1 MKLKYYLR
9 GIGIGV
15 VVTTIIFMISMSIHK
30 NELQSQNVAEKATE
44 SKTVAEYESES
55 NQMKDTAS
63 TDTQKDTIS
72 ADTQKD
78 TAATEKKESDS
89 KQIANKD
96 NASTKKATDA
106 KKKEATPKRDET
118 VKSDAKH
125 SEKKVRIEISGGEYS
140 DVICR
145 KLKEE
150 GLIDDADAYNKF
162 LVENEYDNFILP
174 GVYEIPMDSTY
185 EEIAVLLTTKV
196 DGD

>member
-15 VVTTIIFMISMSIHK
+15 VVTTIIFMISISIHK

-55 NQMKDTAS
+55 SQMKDTAA
-63 TDTQKDTIS
+63 TDTQKDT
-72 ADTQKD
+72 AVTDTQRD
-78 TAATEKKESDS
+78 TTATEKKESDS
-89 KQIANKD
+89 KQITDKD
-96 NASTKKATDA
+96 NASTKKVTDE
-106 KKKEATPKRDET
+106 KKEHSTQKRKEA
-118 VKSDAKH
+118 VKSDTKN
-125 SEKKVRIEISGGEYS
+125 SDKKVRIEISGGEYS

-145 KLKEE
+145 KLKKE

>member
-30 NELQSQNVAEKATE
+30 NELQSQNVAEKTTE

-55 NQMKDTAS
+55 SQMKDTAA
-63 TDTQKDTIS
+63 
-72 ADTQKD
+72 ADTQQD

-89 KQIANKD
+89 EQIANKD
-96 NASTKKATDA
+96 NASTKKATA
-106 KKKEATPKRDET
+106 VKKKEATPKQDET
-118 VKSDAKH
+118 VKSDTKH
-125 SEKKVRIEISGGEYS
+125 SDKKVRIEISGGEYS